1 MKYPYLIRK
10 HLSNHIKIKI
20 LIPWRHGFFNQFLLN
35 EKQLYIKAKNKLKD
49 ISKNNMNN
57 ICGSAGKNLNGNE
70 ENKNNLNNYELI
82 DILYFKNFIS
92 IHDYLLNSEKMH
104 NRAFSS
110 KIMSEKSG
118 KKRAN
123 SQRKNNFT
131 ASMYN
136 NENKDL
142 MSYNLNSNVNIR
154 NNNNN
159 LYKEINNNFSIGII
173 NPVLNSMKDN
183 ILDDLDNNNNIANGI
198 FSIDYLSGKKS
209 KFNSNIN

>member
-1 MKYPYLIRK
+1 MY
-10 HLSNHIKIKI
+10 
-20 LIPWRHGFFNQFLLN
+20 
-35 EKQLYIKAKNKLKD
+35 
-49 ISKNNMNN
+49 
-57 ICGSAGKNLNGNE
+57 
-70 ENKNNLNNYELI
+70 
-82 DILYFKNFIS
+82 
-92 IHDYLLNSEKMH
+92 

-110 KIMSEKSG
+110 KIISEKSG
-118 KKRAN
+118 KKRAKKKK
-123 SQRKNNFT
+123 KNNFT

-136 NENKDL
+136 NENEDL